1 MKFQSKIL
9 SLNDDWR
16 IVCDKENIGIKER
29 WFKNGIPEEGAV
41 IARTP
46 SYVHEYFGE
55 YHGIA
60 WYEQSFKNVLSATE
74 NDLYL
79 LKFSMAD
86 YYSQIYINGKL
97 AGEHYGA
104 EDKFCLDVTKFIK
117 KGNNRLTVRISKPHD
132 EDVDGLHFD
141 HIPHR
146 NEIPSGVGP
155 GSVFNSF
162 GICGTVDLV
171 VSPKLYVEDSF
182 LYPNTKT
189 GNIEIEYTVINAFD
203 KPVEATLISEAT
215 VKRTGEFVNA
225 DTFKKTFDVGS
236 TTVKRKLKIEDF
248 LWWDIDDPNLYN
260 VITTLETE
268 FGYYKATKHCGF
280 RTFEVDETNGYFYL
294 NGRKI
299 IPKCSHS
306 GNYMPETMHNFCRN
320 KELMRKDFYMAK
332 AVGFNMVR
340 FFCSVALEEQ
350 LDYCD
355 ELGLM
360 VYEESAIGWGLRDS
374 EKSKELLEY
383 TLFAMLKRDRSH
395 PSITMFGFLNE
406 IPCGD
411 EGGKIDAWGHIYLYA
426 RNALK
431 AARKI
436 DPTRVFIYS
445 SGRWDYMGFKPNP
458 WCGSFANPFRDKW
471 QCLWNE
477 ESEEPELYA
486 NKRKEAGAPENPRK
500 NFTGDMHIYPRHPF
514 NKQYEDEIRTI
525 GEFSGRPVF
534 VSEGGWGSMFNVLWL
549 LRKYEEMH
557 VNPLA
562 PDYLEVKKMADGF
575 LADIKKFKFE
585 DEFPFPVDI
594 LRLSEERH
602 CTQRKRFFDILR
614 SNPHVNAISVT
625 GLLDHAVCGEGFF
638 TFMREYKPGIA
649 DTLQNGFA
657 PVKWCIFVEETHIYR
672 NTPLHIEAVLANE
685 CKIGEGTYPVSFKIH
700 SANGKVVYSEDITLN
715 MTKDDAEK
723 LAVPVYKGDVTLDVP
738 AGEYEVRFEL
748 HEGGAAT
755 DGSVKLYISD
765 PANIKTNVKSVVG
778 VYLDENTVKFLN
790 EKGIEVK
797 ELSKARGKC
806 SILVGEIP
814 EAERAKIWK
823 KLNQRMESGS
833 RVFVLQR
840 LSFYKQDKI
849 EDDNKLDV
857 SYYLPIEEKPLSYPR
872 NIGGKTDW
880 LYHKE
885 YLLRRE
891 HPYFDGLPTG
901 MMDLEYYRFLISTA
915 TFDYE
920 TCDRVPDEIQ
930 SVAFSTGMPGRAS
943 RKVNGINI
951 GTYYIGKGALTFNTF
966 AIVENV
972 CKNPTADRL
981 LINIINEEA
990 KLLKK

>member
-1 MKFQSKIL
+1 MKFESKIL
-9 SLNDDWR
+9 ALNNNWR
-16 IVCDKENIGIKER
+16 IICDKDNVGLSEK
-29 WFKNGIPEEGAV
+29 WQKKGIPSQGSLE
-41 IARTP
+41 ARTP

-60 WYEQSFKNVLSATE
+60 WYEMNFKNVLQATE

-104 EDKFCLDVTKFIK
+104 EDKFYLDVTKLIK

-132 EDVDGLHFD
+132 EDVDGLSFH

-146 NEIPSGVGP
+146 NEIPSKVSP
-155 GSVFNSF
+155 GSVYNSF
-162 GICGTVDLV
+162 GICGSVELAVT
-171 VSPKLYVEDSF
+171 PKLYVDDTF
-182 LYPNTKT
+182 LFANTKT

-203 KPVEATLISEAT
+203 APVEATLVSEA
-215 VKRTGEFVNA
+215 VIKRTGDFVNS
-225 DTFKKTFDVGS
+225 DSFKKTFEVGA
-236 TTVKRKLKIEDF
+236 TTVKRKVKVEDF

-260 VITTLETE
+260 VISTLETQ
-268 FGYYKATKHCGF
+268 FGAHKTTKHCGF
-280 RTFEVDETNGYFYL
+280 RTFEVNEENGYFYL

-299 IPKCSHS
+299 IPRCSHS
-306 GNYMPETMHNFCRN
+306 GNYMPETMHNFCRD
-320 KELMRKDFYMAK
+320 KELMRKDFYMSK

-374 EKSKELLEY
+374 DKAKELLEY

-395 PSITMFGFLNE
+395 PCITLFGFLNE
-406 IPCGD
+406 ITCND
-411 EGGKIDAWGHIYLYA
+411 TFGKDYLYA

-445 SGRWDYMGFKPNP
+445 SGRWDYMGINPDP
-458 WCGSFANPFRDKW
+458 WCGSFANPFKNKW

-477 ESEEPELYA
+477 ESDEPNLYA
-486 NKRKEAGAPENPRK
+486 NMRKEAGAPENPK
-500 NFTGDMHIYPRHPF
+500 WFPGDLHIYPRHPI
-514 NKQYEDEIRTI
+514 NKEYEDSVRNI
-525 GEFSGRPVF
+525 GAFSGKPVF

-549 LRKYEEMH
+549 LRRYEQMH

-562 PDYLEVKKMADGF
+562 PDYLEVKKMAKYF
-575 LADIKKFKFE
+575 LSDLKKFDFE
-585 DEFPFPVDI
+585 NEYPYPVDI
-594 LRLSEERH
+594 LKLSEERH
-602 CTQRKRFFDILR
+602 CAQRRRFFDILR
-614 SNPHVNAISVT
+614 SNPRVNAISLT

-649 DTLQNGFA
+649 DVLQNGFA

-672 NTPLHIEAVLANE
+672 NTPICIEAVLANE
-685 CKIGEGTYPVSFKIH
+685 CKLSEGTYPVSFKI
-700 SANGKVVYSEDITLN
+700 AAKNGKVVYSEDITLTL
-715 MTKDDAEK
+715 TKEDADK
-723 LAVPVYKGDVTLDVP
+723 FAVPVYKNTLSLDVP

-748 HEGGAAT
+748 LEGAAAT
-755 DGSVKLYISD
+755 DGSVKLYVSD
-765 PANIKTNVKSVVG
+765 PADVKAQVKSVVG
-778 VYLDENTVKFLN
+778 VYLNERTVNFLN
-790 EKGIEVK
+790 KKGIEVK
-797 ELSKARGKC
+797 ELSKVKGKC
-806 SILVGEIP
+806 SIIVGQIP
-814 EAERAKIWK
+814 ENEREELWK
-823 KLNQRMESGS
+823 KLNKRMESGS

-840 LSFYKQDKI
+840 VSLFKQDKV
-849 EDDNKLDV
+849 ESANKLET
-857 SYYLPIEEKPLSYPR
+857 SYYLPTQAKPINYPLD
-872 NIGGKTDW
+872 IGGKTDW

-901 MMDLEYYRFLISTA
+901 MMDLDYYRFLISTA

-920 TCDRVPDEIQ
+920 ECDKVPDQIQ
-930 SVAFSTGMPGRAS
+930 SIALSTGMPGARES
-943 RKVNGINI
+943 RKMDGVNI
-951 GTYYIGKGALTFNTF
+951 GTYFVGKGALTFNAF
-966 AIVENV
+966 AIAETLT
-972 CKNPTADRL
+972 KNPTADRL

-990 KLLKK
+990 RLLKK